1 MGTII
6 AIITD
11 DTISLFI
18 GTTISCAETALLKDF
33 ISGQVLR
40 IYFMKQRDSFLNLLT
55 YLVLDVTGKKQ
66 KNIFSAKHL
75 FWRPPSLVAQWILL
89 HLLSCSPGF
98 ESRAQNL
105 CYLIYN
111 YIVIWKE
118 RKETG
123 IDHIWIKLLIWF
135 TMMAEFHR
143 VLIGMDLEAGK
154 TT

>member
-75 FWRPPSLVAQWILL
+75 F
-89 HLLSCSPGF
+89 
-98 ESRAQNL
+98 
-105 CYLIYN
+105 
-111 YIVIWKE
+111 
-118 RKETG
+118 
-123 IDHIWIKLLIWF
+123 
-135 TMMAEFHR
+135 
-143 VLIGMDLEAGK
+143 
-154 TT
+154 